1 MIEQYEVDLCLMSE
15 SWERDNLTLRD
26 IITLENY
33 DILTNVVQRSGTGGK
48 PAIIVNNDK
57 FYIKP
62 LCPDPIT
69 VPIGIEIVWAL
80 LTPKDQGSR
89 KYKINNIAVA
99 SIYSKPRSRKKTVL
113 LDHIAES
120 YNYLCSRY
128 GEGLHFLLAG
138 DTNDLNLDPITAL
151 SPNSKQ
157 VVNVYT
163 RHNPDAIL
171 DPIITTLG
179 NFYQSPS
186 AMPPLDNDPDKS
198 GKPSDHNIVLMK
210 RISHVF
216 NQPAR

>member
-1 MIEQYEVDLCLMSE
+1 M
-15 SWERDNLTLRD
+15 
-26 IITLENY
+26 
-33 DILTNVVQRSGTGGK
+33 
-48 PAIIVNNDK
+48 
-57 FYIKP
+57 
-62 LCPDPIT
+62 
-69 VPIGIEIVWAL
+69 
-80 LTPKDQGSR
+80 
-89 KYKINNIAVA
+89 A

-138 DTNDLNLDPITAL
+138 DTNDLNLDPIIAL
-151 SPNSKQ
+151 SPNLKQ

-179 NFYQSPS
+179 NFYQPPA
-186 AMPPLDNDPDKS
+186 AMPPLDNDPDKT

-210 RISHVF
+210 PINNIF
-216 NQPAR
+216 NHPARHTKVITFRPLPQSGIHRMALPIDL

>member
-80 LTPKDQGSR
+80 LTPKGQGSR
-89 KYKINNIAVA
+89 KYKINNIAV
-99 SIYSKPRSRKKTVL
+99 
-113 LDHIAES
+113 H
-120 YNYLCSRY
+120 C
-128 GEGLHFLLAG
+128 H
-138 DTNDLNLDPITAL
+138 
-151 SPNSKQ
+151 
-157 VVNVYT
+157 
-163 RHNPDAIL
+163 
-171 DPIITTLG
+171 
-179 NFYQSPS
+179 
-186 AMPPLDNDPDKS
+186 
-198 GKPSDHNIVLMK
+198 
-210 RISHVF
+210 
-216 NQPAR
+216 